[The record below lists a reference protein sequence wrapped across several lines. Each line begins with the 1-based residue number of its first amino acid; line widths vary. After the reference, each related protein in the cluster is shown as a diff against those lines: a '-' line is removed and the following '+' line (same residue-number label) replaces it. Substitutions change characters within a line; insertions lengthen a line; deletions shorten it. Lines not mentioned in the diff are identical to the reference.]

1 MVDASTAFVALN
13 LLAIGTPARTVAGVC
28 ATSESSIQ
36 RIQRHAAQHSG
47 AARVP
52 HKGKGKRHDRR
63 WHFGG
68 ALGQSNLAR
77 LDRLV
82 ATMDASSTLEEIY
95 AAYVAA
101 CPPPVPKPS
110 TVAEALLK
118 LEYTTKRLSAYGLRE
133 RVRKVGGRLLFL
145 EPYDP
150 QHMPIEVGFRAM
162 KRRGAACRVVPC
174 ALASVL
180 PSAGRSAPCP
190 VPPSSTHRVWP
201 CHSQVDAQEPR
212 AHPRHAALPA
222 DPARGEV
229 RHARGGT
236 SGLRSVRV
244 LKRAFG
250 YCV

>member
-82 ATMDASSTLEEIY
+82 GSMDASSTLDEIY
-95 AAYVAA
+95 AAYVAT
-101 CPPPVPKPS
+101 CPLPVPKPS

-145 EPYDP
+145 EPFDP
-150 QHMPIEVGFRAM
+150 QRMPIEVGFRAM

-222 DPARGEV
+222 DPARGD
-229 RHARGGT
+229 G
-236 SGLRSVRV
+236 V
-244 LKRAFG
+244 LVLAWIMSL
-250 YCV
+250 